1 MGKSNLGSI
10 YWQVDMANT
19 NKNPHF
25 ETPQSGGS
33 FSRVTTRNFSGQHTV
48 YEYKAMS
55 GSLYGTANHVE
66 VGAQLE
72 FTRQNINEMIMLRGT
87 AVLSE

>member
-1 MGKSNLGSI
+1 MNKAPLGHLD
-10 YWQVDMANT
+10 WQVDMANT

-33 FSRVTTRNFSGQHTV
+33 FSRVETRLGTPTTWD
-48 YEYKAMS
+48 YKSMS
-55 GSLYGTANHVE
+55 GSLYGTGDHIE

-72 FTRQNINEMIMLRGT
+72 YTRQTINEMIMLRGT

>member
-33 FSRVTTRNFSGQHTV
+33 FSRATTTPSGN